1 MRRLSFP
8 TGRNVVVYAEPVS
21 CHDRSRPLGTVYCRG
36 CGRPARRSA
45 PRCRRAAAAGDE
57 ITLYRLSA
65 SRSSRRS
72 SANLRCR
79 LTSPCLVLPPTDVIA
94 NSVSQLSHS
103 FTGVFT
109 RTYPLPHLLIISLSL
124 SHAPAKAQG
133 GPVGRG
139 AAHVAFTGRHAT
151 NTSSQY

>member
-1 MRRLSFP
+1 MPASKTVARRMLSSGIDLQARESVA
-8 TGRNVVVYAEPVS
+8 TSKALAG
-21 CHDRSRPLGTVYCRG
+21 RG
-36 CGRPARRSA
+36 CVMP
-45 PRCRRAAAAGDE
+45 
-57 ITLYRLSA
+57 L
-65 SRSSRRS
+65 
-72 SANLRCR
+72 
-79 LTSPCLVLPPTDVIA
+79 LTSLPALLNLQQLALLPPTDVIA

-133 GPVGRG
+133 GSVGRG